1 MEVNDLKAIWKKA
14 NDQEKSGYWVSDEDM
29 QSMLKQKS
37 KATIADVVR
46 QMRYK
51 IRMSGSIGTLA
62 VIIGLAHIFF
72 IEPEE
77 QFFATFST
85 VQYGIMMLFMSA
97 SILTI
102 CIHTWYRYRQVSNLH
117 QSSHPLKHSLLRTKS
132 IFQKLIR
139 TNILTD
145 SIVVPVVLVGGL
157 ALGYYSDSPFKLDV
171 RLLYIVLAGAV
182 SFGLLFTFAKFKM
195 KRKLGGFINAL
206 NDRLSE
212 IEALEVEDSETI

>member
-14 NDQEKSGYWVSDEDM
+14 TDREKSGYWVSDEDLRA
-29 QSMLKQKS
+29 MLKKKS

-46 QMRYK
+46 QMKHK
-51 IRMSGSIGTLA
+51 IRMSGSIGLIA
-62 VIIGLAHIFF
+62 IIIGILHVFF
-72 IEPEE
+72 IEPQE

-85 VQYGIMMLFMSA
+85 VQYGIMMLFMSS

-102 CIHTWYRYRQVSNLH
+102 CIHTWYRYKQVSSL
-117 QSSHPLKHSLLRTKS
+117 QESSNSLKHSLAQTKL

-145 SIVVPVVLVGGL
+145 SIVVPIVLVGGL
-157 ALGYYSDSPFKLDV
+157 VLGFYGDSSFVFDI
-171 RLLYIVLAGAV
+171 RLLYIALAGTI
-182 SFGLLFTFAKFKM
+182 SFAILFAFAKYKM

-206 NDRLSE
+206 EDRLLE
-212 IEALEVEDSETI
+212 IEALEVEDSEII